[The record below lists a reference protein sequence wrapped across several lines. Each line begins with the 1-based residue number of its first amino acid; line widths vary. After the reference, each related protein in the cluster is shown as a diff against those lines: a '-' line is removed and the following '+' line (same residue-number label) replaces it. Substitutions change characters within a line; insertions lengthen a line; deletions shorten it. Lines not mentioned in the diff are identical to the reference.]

1 MLTANIR
8 AFILLIL
15 RGFGDANLISQRD
28 HLIALAAEKRIT
40 RSDKGAYAPILN
52 GCKSLLK
59 IISGRDSQHHEL
71 APQPV
76 RSCRDVLNV
85 ELNVRI
91 GRVDQEADGLGRR
104 CHLVK
109 QLKLLG
115 FDFPGPPCRHHRPL
129 SAVIRRSI
137 ARGAKQRQAHRAFHI
152 ALKFSLRFTW
162 LLKVQLIKLGR
173 CPSLASAR
181 LDEQAI

>member
-15 RGFGDANLISQRD
+15 RGFWDANLISQRD

-59 IISGRDSQHHEL
+59 IISGR
-71 APQPV
+71 
-76 RSCRDVLNV
+76 CRDVLNV

-91 GRVDQEADGLGRR
+91 SRVDQEADGLGRR

-115 FDFPGPPCRHHRPL
+115 YDFPALPL
-129 SAVIRRSI
+129 SAPSPLVRCYPPEHRP
-137 ARGAKQRQAHRAFHI
+137 RQAPNNVR
-152 ALKFSLRFTW
+152 R
-162 LLKVQLIKLGR
+162 
-173 CPSLASAR
+173 
-181 LDEQAI
+181 